1 MAGYT
6 DFTVGLVNTHYV
18 GIELDRRARARP
30 DSHSLTLSLSHSL
43 TLSLALRA
51 SFVRQ
56 VMLPTTTII
65 QSARQVDPRGRGWNR
80 LKTSLNQPDLV

>member
-30 DSHSLTLSLSHSL
+30 DSHSLSHL
-43 TLSLALRA
+43 FTRA
-51 SFVRQ
+51 TRFVRSPGHVAHDDDHTERPAGRSQ
-56 VMLPTTTII
+56 G
-65 QSARQVDPRGRGWNR
+65 ARVEQAEDELEPA
-80 LKTSLNQPDLV
+80 

>member
-30 DSHSLTLSLSHSL
+30 DSHSLTY
-43 TLSLALRA
+43 SLALRA

>member
-30 DSHSLTLSLSHSL
+30 DYHSLTY
-43 TLSLALRA
+43 SLALRA